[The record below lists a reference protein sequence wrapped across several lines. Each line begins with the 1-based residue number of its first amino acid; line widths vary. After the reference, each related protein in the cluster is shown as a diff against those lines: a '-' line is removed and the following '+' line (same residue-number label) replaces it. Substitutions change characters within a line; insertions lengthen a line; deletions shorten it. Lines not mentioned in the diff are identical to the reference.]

1 MSIELLIALIGLV
14 TAIVGLLAALTPYL
28 GGLSMFVQEIIKRI
42 FGGISSRKPKTQKPK
57 TPSRLPESQNWFVNV
72 GEHKGHVRW
81 EDCIRYGCI
90 SAGGGPQFTRA
101 LQRLSPGDTVYA
113 YINRFG
119 YVGGGKVLKTA
130 VPVHEFITEPR
141 NTPLPKRDLVTSGIN
156 NQPNNLDFTD
166 WVAGIEWFKTFERE
180 QASKATEHYRGTV
193 CEIQDSDRLA
203 SLRKTFG
210 T

>member
-28 GGLSMFVQEIIKRI
+28 GGLSTFVQKIIKNICDRD
-42 FGGISSRKPKTQKPK
+42 PPP
-57 TPSRLPESQNWFVNV
+57 PSRNWFVNV
-72 GEHKGHVRW
+72 GEDKGHLRW
-81 EDCIRYGCI
+81 EDCVRYGCI
-90 SAGGGPQFTRA
+90 SAGSGPNYARA
-101 LQRLSPGDTVYA
+101 LRRLRPGDTVYA

-119 YVGGGKVLKTA
+119 YVGGGKVLRTA

-156 NQPNNLDFTD
+156 NQPNNLNFTD

-180 QASKATEHYRGTV
+180 RASKATEHYRGTL
-193 CEIQDSDRLA
+193 CEIHDTDRLA